1 MEGDLSI
8 RRKVEEELA
17 ADPSVT
23 ADGIGVTVQK
33 GVVTL
38 SGHVPEY
45 VQRFTA
51 TRCAQRVRGVK
62 AVALDLFV
70 RLPNFKKR
78 ADDQIADR
86 AVSILN
92 WTLHDLVDIK
102 VTVEGGWVTLSGQA
116 EWGFQKR
123 DAERAIRLL
132 GGVTGVTNAIVV
144 RPHADPESIR
154 AAIHRALR
162 RTAELETAGIG
173 VAVAG
178 AAVTLTGTVNSWQ
191 ERRAAEEAALTVP
204 GVDEV
209 HDLLVL
215 A

>member
-1 MEGDLSI
+1 M
-8 RRKVEEELA
+8 
-17 ADPSVT
+17 
-23 ADGIGVTVQK
+23 QK

-62 AVALDLFV
+62 ACLDFV

-102 VTVEGGWVTLSGQA
+102 VAVEGGWVTLSDWLSGGSRSGMRSA
-116 EWGFQKR
+116 PSGCWRGNGR
-123 DAERAIRLL
+123 D
-132 GGVTGVTNAIVV
+132 NAIVV

-162 RTAELETAGIG
+162 RTAELEAAGIG